1 MADVI
6 ESTPDSSVRNENEPV
21 KIKWYRSVFYNAT
34 ILGLCSFAA
43 PGLWGAMNSLGAGGS
58 QSPYLVNTGN
68 ALTFCL
74 MVISCW
80 FTSSAVRYIGIKGAL
95 FVGTIG
101 YAPYSA
107 GLYLNNRYGVEWL
120 VLVGAAFCG
129 ISAGIFWAAEAAIA
143 IAYPD
148 ERNRGRMVA
157 YWLTWTRIGQI
168 LGGAV
173 NLGLNADRN
182 KAGKVSYTVYIIFIA
197 LQASGT
203 VIALFI
209 NRPAHVQRR
218 SGKPVE
224 LTIFDSPWQEIKATT
239 KTFFTKR
246 FLFIVFWIGQ
256 GVYAEAVFFTYNAL
270 WFSVRARALGSFLS
284 GIIAVICGNLLGLW
298 LDQHQI
304 ALKTRSR
311 RAFIVIMTLQGAW
324 WLWLTINVTEYN
336 RTQPLFD
343 WSDPGFG
350 RAFGVFVFLVCGF
363 QLNYNFSYFIISQ
376 LSTNPQETIRLA
388 ALLRATES
396 AWQAVSYGLN
406 AVPIIAAVGGPYIN
420 FGLWAV
426 SIVPAWLIIRTFGV
440 DNTKT
445 DIETPIEAQE
455 EHHKVKGSDE
465 KSSD

>member
-1 MADVI
+1 MADMA
-6 ESTPDSSVRNENEPV
+6 ETRLEEPAAAEDKPVRV
-21 KIKWYRSVFYNAT
+21 KWHRSVFYNAT

-80 FTSSAVRYIGIKGAL
+80 LTSGVVRYIGINGAL

-120 VLVGAAFCG
+120 VIVGAAFCG

-143 IAYPD
+143 IAYP
-148 ERNRGRMVA
+148 EPRNRGRMVA

-182 KAGKVSYTVYIIFIA
+182 QAGKVSYTVYIIFIA

-203 VIALFI
+203 LVALLL
-209 NRPAHVQRR
+209 NPPSKVQR
-218 SGKPVE
+218 SDGTPVQ
-224 LTIFDSPWQEIKATT
+224 LTIFDDLWKEIKATT
-239 KTFFTKR
+239 RTFLTKK
-246 FLFIVFWIGQ
+246 FLLIVLWIGQ
-256 GVYAEAVFFTYNAL
+256 GVYSEAVFFTYNAL

-284 GIIAVICGNLLGLW
+284 GIVAVICGNLLGLW
-298 LDQHQI
+298 LDQNQI
-304 ALKTRSR
+304 SLKTRSR
-311 RAFIVIMTLQGAW
+311 RAFAVIMTLQGAW
-324 WLWLTINVTEYN
+324 WLWLTINVTEYR
-336 RTQPLFD
+336 RTQPIFD
-343 WSDPGFG
+343 WNDPGFG
-350 RAFGVFVFLVCGF
+350 RAFGVFIFLVSGF
-363 QLNYNFSYFIISQ
+363 QLNYNFSYFIIGQ
-376 LSTNPQETIRLA
+376 ISTSPQETIRLA
-388 ALLRATES
+388 ALLRGTES

-406 AVPIIAAVGGPYIN
+406 AIPIIAAVGGPYIN
-420 FGLWAV
+420 FGLWGA
-426 SIVPAWLIIRTFGV
+426 SLIPAWLVIKNFGV
-440 DNTKT
+440 DSDKIDVESHT
-445 DIETPIEAQE
+445 DAQGE
-455 EHHKVKGSDE
+455 LRGKQD
-465 KSSD
+465 SS

>member
-1 MADVI
+1 MADVA
-6 ESTPDSSVRNENEPV
+6 DVAAENSAGTERKPV
-21 KIKWYRSVFYNAT
+21 QVKWYRSVFYNAT

-80 FTSSAVRYIGIKGAL
+80 LTSGIVKYIGIKGAL

-120 VLVGAAFCG
+120 VIVGAAFCG
-129 ISAGIFWAAEAAIA
+129 ISAGIFWASEAAIA
-143 IAYPD
+143 IAYP
-148 ERNRGRMVA
+148 EPRNRGRMVA

-182 KAGKVSYTVYIIFIA
+182 QAGKVSYTVYIIFIA

-203 VIALFI
+203 LVALLL
-209 NRPAHVQRR
+209 NHPSRVQRPD
-218 SGKPVE
+218 GTPVE
-224 LTIFDSPWQEIKATT
+224 LTIFDNSWREIKATT
-239 KTFFTKR
+239 RTFLTKR
-246 FLFIVFWIGQ
+246 FLLIILWIGQ

-284 GIIAVICGNLLGLW
+284 GIVAVICGNLLGLW

-304 ALKTRSR
+304 SLNKRSR
-311 RAFIVIMTLQGAW
+311 RAFAVIMTLQGAW
-324 WLWLTINVTEYN
+324 WLWLTINVTEFR
-336 RTQPLFD
+336 RTEPIFD

-350 RAFGVFVFLVCGF
+350 RAFGVFVLLVAGF
-363 QLNYNFSYFIISQ
+363 QLNYNFSYFIISHI
-376 LSTNPQETIRLA
+376 SSSPQETIRLA
-388 ALLRATES
+388 ALLRGTES

-406 AVPIIAAVGGPYIN
+406 AVPIMAAVGGPYIN
-420 FGLWAV
+420 FGLWGI
-426 SIVPAWLIIRTFGV
+426 SLVPAWLVIKDFGV
-440 DNTKT
+440 HSEKT
-445 DIETPIEAQE
+445 DVENRLEIRDGELRKEQGP
-455 EHHKVKGSDE
+455 D
-465 KSSD
+465 

>member
-1 MADVI
+1 MADVTNAT
-6 ESTPDSSVRNENEPV
+6 SENPAGTEGKLVPV
-21 KIKWYRSVFYNAT
+21 KWYRSVFYNAT

-43 PGLWGAMNSLGAGGS
+43 PGLWGAMNSLGAGGA

-80 FTSSAVRYIGIKGAL
+80 LTSAIVKYIGITGAL

-120 VLVGAAFCG
+120 VIVGAAFCG
-129 ISAGIFWAAEAAIA
+129 ISAGIFWASEAAIA
-143 IAYPD
+143 IAYP
-148 ERNRGRMVA
+148 EPRNRGRMVA

-182 KAGKVSYTVYIIFIA
+182 QAGKVSYTVYIIFIA

-203 VIALFI
+203 LVALLL
-209 NRPAHVQRR
+209 NRPSQVQRS
-218 SGKPVE
+218 SGTPVQ
-224 LTIFDSPWQEIKATT
+224 LTIFDNPWQEIRATT
-239 KTFFTKR
+239 RTFFTKK
-246 FLFIVFWIGQ
+246 FLFIVLWIGQ
-256 GVYAEAVFFTYNAL
+256 AVYSEAVFFTYNAL

-284 GIIAVICGNLLGLW
+284 GIVAVICGNLLGVW
-298 LDQHQI
+298 LDQHHI
-304 ALKTRSR
+304 SLKKRSR

-324 WLWLTINVTEYN
+324 WLWLAVNVTEYR
-336 RTQPLFD
+336 RTQPIFD

-350 RAFGVFVFLVCGF
+350 RAFGVFIFLVSGF

-376 LSTNPQETIRLA
+376 ISTNPQETIRLA
-388 ALLRATES
+388 ALLRGTES

-406 AVPIIAAVGGPYIN
+406 AVPIIASVGGPYIN
-420 FGLWAV
+420 FGLWGI
-426 SIVPAWLIIRTFGV
+426 SILPAWLVIKNFGV
-440 DNTKT
+440 NSDKT
-445 DIETPIEAQE
+445 DVENHVEAQE
-455 EHHKVKGSDE
+455 GDLRKEQGSD
-465 KSSD
+465 

>member
-1 MADVI
+1 MADI
-6 ESTPDSSVRNENEPV
+6 ADTTAQGPENTEQKPIKV
-21 KIKWYRSVFYNAT
+21 KWYRSVFYNAT

-74 MVISCW
+74 MVVSCW
-80 FTSSAVRYIGIKGAL
+80 LTSSAVKYIGITGAL
-95 FVGTIG
+95 FIGTIG

-120 VLVGAAFCG
+120 VIVGAAFCG

-143 IAYPD
+143 ISYP
-148 ERNRGRMVA
+148 EPRNRARMVA

-173 NLGLNADRN
+173 NLGLNIDRN
-182 KAGKVSYTVYIIFIA
+182 QAGKVSYTVYIIFIA

-203 VIALFI
+203 LIALLL
-209 NRPAHVQRR
+209 NKPSKVQRR
-218 SGKPVE
+218 DGTPVQ
-224 LTIFDSPWQEIKATT
+224 LVIYDNPWQEIKTT
-239 KTFFTKR
+239 TSTFLTKK
-246 FLFIVFWIGQ
+246 FLLLVLWIGQ
-256 GVYAEAVFFTYNAL
+256 GVYSESVFFTYNAL

-284 GIIAVICGNLLGLW
+284 GIVAVICGNLLGLW

-304 ALKTRSR
+304 SLKTRSR
-311 RAFIVIMTLQGAW
+311 RAFAVIMTLQGAW

-336 RTQPLFD
+336 RTQPIFD
-343 WSDPGFG
+343 WNDPGFG
-350 RAFGVFVFLVCGF
+350 RAFGVFVFLVSGF

-376 LSTNPQETIRLA
+376 ISSSPQETIRLS
-388 ALLRATES
+388 ALLRGTES

-420 FGLWAV
+420 FGLWGV
-426 SIVPAWLIIRTFGV
+426 SIIPAWLVIRDFGTEG
-440 DNTKT
+440 DKS
-445 DIETPIEAQE
+445 DLESHLEIQAEDLRKDE
-455 EHHKVKGSDE
+455 GSN
-465 KSSD
+465 